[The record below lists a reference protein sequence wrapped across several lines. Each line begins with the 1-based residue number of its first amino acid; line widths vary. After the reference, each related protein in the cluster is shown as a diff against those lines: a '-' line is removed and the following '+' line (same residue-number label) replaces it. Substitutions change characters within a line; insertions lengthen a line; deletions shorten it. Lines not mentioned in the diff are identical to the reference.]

1 MLGAVERPPGAG
13 VAKRSRSASDSQ
25 RAMPGLP
32 VATICGMKVGLMLP
46 IGEQELLRAGGSWD
60 LFRAM
65 AVTADTSGLD
75 SVWCADHL
83 LFRQGAPDEHGAT
96 HGIHEAWT
104 ILAAVAAIT
113 RRVEIGPLVLCV
125 PFRNPALTAKM
136 AITLDEVSAGRLVLG
151 LGCGWHA
158 PEFEA
163 FGYEFEH
170 RVSQFAEALEVIVP
184 LLRTG
189 RATFAGR
196 WQHATDAEIVPR
208 GPRPDGPP
216 LLIAGKGPRMLAL
229 VARHADAWNA
239 AWYGHPDEA
248 HELRERIGRLRDA
261 MAHAGRDPATLE
273 LTAGI
278 FVAVAEDPDAPAE
291 AIRGTTA
298 EIGAALAGYAA
309 LGVSHLVVHLW
320 PRTAAAVEQLAAAAA
335 AARGVESADPASV

>member
-1 MLGAVERPPGAG
+1 
-13 VAKRSRSASDSQ
+13 
-25 RAMPGLP
+25 
-32 VATICGMKVGLMLP
+32 MKVGLMLP
-46 IGEQELLRAGGSWD
+46 IGEQELLRAPGSWD
-60 LFRAM
+60 LFREM

-83 LFRQGAPDEHGAT
+83 LFRHGASGDDDAT

-104 ILAAVAAIT
+104 ILAAVAAVT

-136 AITLDEVSAGRLVLG
+136 ATTLDEVSAGRLLLG

-170 RVSQFAEALEVIVP
+170 RVSQFAEALEIIVP

-189 RATFAGR
+189 SASFAGR
-196 WQHATDAEIVPR
+196 WQHASDAEIAPR

-216 LLIAGKGPRMLAL
+216 LLIAGKGPRMLDL

-248 HELRERIGRLRDA
+248 HELRERIGRLREA
-261 MAHAGRDPATLE
+261 LARAGRDPATLE

-278 FVAVAEDPDAPAE
+278 FVAVADDPDAPE
-291 AIRGTTA
+291 NAIRGTTD

-309 LGVSHLVVHLW
+309 LGVSHVVVHLW
-320 PRTAAAVEQLAAAAA
+320 PRTAAAVEQLAAAAKV
-335 AARGVESADPASV
+335 ARRTVGADAPSV